1 MKSKKRRTTLFFT
14 MLTALA
20 LVPTATVLAGTT
32 NFGTTH
38 RGAWS
43 TETMQ
48 IHYSGGVFFYPHYAT
63 HTHVGHAKYT
73 RSGKTIASKVTTYVK
88 HNSKYSKKTKVK
100 ANVSCWDTLNPIAP
114 KTKFHYGFN

>member
-1 MKSKKRRTTLFFT
+1 MKSKKKMTTLFFT

-32 NFGTTH
+32 TFGTAH

-63 HTHVGHAKYT
+63 HTHVGYAKYT
-73 RSGKTIASKVTTYVK
+73 RNGKTVASKWTTYVK
-88 HNSKYSKKTKVK
+88 NNSKYSSKTKIE
-100 ANVSCWDTLNPIAP
+100 ANISCWDTLNPTAP

>member
-1 MKSKKRRTTLFFT
+1 MTTIFFT

-32 NFGTTH
+32 TFGTAH

-48 IHYSGGVFFYPHYAT
+48 IHYSGGVFFYPYYAT
-63 HTHVGHAKYT
+63 HTHVGYAKYT
-73 RSGKTIASKVTTYVK
+73 RNGKTVASKWTTYVK
-88 HNSKYSKKTKVK
+88 KIQSIQVK
-100 ANVSCWDTLNPIAP
+100 LKLKPM
-114 KTKFHYGFN
+114 